1 MRRRYNVLWTLSV
14 FPPTENGNNVF
25 VFWKRHTWSLI
36 PPQFPYRIGCVPCKN
51 KKQLYRIINSLPLEW
66 KFRFTKTVFKKGK
79 CLEADWVST

>member
-36 PPQFPYRIGCVPCKN
+36 PPQFPYRIGCVP
-51 KKQLYRIINSLPLEW
+51 LEW